1 MTRVVDDQMAILRNA
16 IEMEMEGKEFFRNAA
31 ERMKYPRT
39 KDMFKSLVKQEQR
52 HVRVL
57 EEELSRLQ
65 DGKGW
70 IAPTSVKDSRK
81 SSQSHEVFEGAKA
94 SASALDPKATE
105 LEAIKLGMDIEKR
118 SIEYYRRAG
127 EEVES
132 EEARRVFGWLVG
144 EEAGHLTILK
154 AEYDIRSRSGFY
166 FDSPEF
172 SLEVM

>member
-1 MTRVVDDQMAILRNA
+1 MTRAVDEQMVILHKA
-16 IEMEMEGKEFFRNAA
+16 IELEREGEEFFRAVA
-31 ERMKYPRT
+31 QRMKYPRT
-39 KDMFKSLVKQEQR
+39 KDMFKSLVKQERR

-65 DGKGW
+65 SGKGW
-70 IAPTSVKDSRK
+70 IAPSSVKGTSS
-81 SSQSHEVFEGAKA
+81 SSQQHEVFQGAKTGA
-94 SASALDPKATE
+94 ATIDPKAGE

-127 EEVES
+127 EEVDS
-132 EEARRVFGWLVG
+132 EDARRVFNWLVG

-154 AEYDIRSRSGFY
+154 AEYDLRSRSGFY
-166 FDSPEF
+166 YDSPEF